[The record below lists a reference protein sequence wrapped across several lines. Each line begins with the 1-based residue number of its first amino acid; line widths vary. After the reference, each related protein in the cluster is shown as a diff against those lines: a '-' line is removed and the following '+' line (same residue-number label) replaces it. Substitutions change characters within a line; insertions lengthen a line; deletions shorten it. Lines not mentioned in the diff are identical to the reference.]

1 MKLDMLYVVLYGI
14 MSSLLFD
21 SWIVCK
27 CCCAC
32 AGIKVITHTES
43 WASRDC
49 PFMCIC
55 KYTGPMQGCHAHSSH
70 SQLFGF
76 YDHHQDDYVTQNSKH
91 RHNKK
96 KKSRD
101 EFHHNN
107 NDDDDN

>member
-32 AGIKVITHTES
+32 AGIKVITHRNHGLLGTVPS
-43 WASRDC
+43 CVFAS
-49 PFMCIC
+49 
-55 KYTGPMQGCHAHSSH
+55 MQGCHAQSSH

-91 RHNKK
+91 RQELEEEKK
-96 KKSRD
+96 
-101 EFHHNN
+101 
-107 NDDDDN
+107 